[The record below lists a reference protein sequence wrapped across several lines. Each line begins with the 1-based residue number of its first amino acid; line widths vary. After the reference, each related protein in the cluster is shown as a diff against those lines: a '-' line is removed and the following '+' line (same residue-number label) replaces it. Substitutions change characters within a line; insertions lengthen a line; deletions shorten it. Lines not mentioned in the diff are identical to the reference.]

1 MAQIGIQES
10 AVESW
15 TGEQGQDTAAESGFA
30 SESLSPETP
39 YFRDERVT
47 VWGGDCLEVMPR
59 LDAESFDAVI
69 TDPPYHLVETT
80 KRFANEAAERKMT
93 GQPGVYKRH
102 SRGFMGQRWDGGD
115 IAFRVETWREAY
127 RVLKPGG
134 HLIAFGGSRTW
145 HRIASAIDEAGFEI
159 RDSLVWL
166 YGSGFPKSHDV
177 SKGLDKQA
185 GAKREVVGERRK
197 AQSHAQTDGRFDTS
211 AVYNGRAP
219 DYGGVQRIT
228 APATDAAKQWDGWG
242 TALKPAMELIC
253 LARKPLVGTVAANVQ
268 RYGVG
273 AINVDGC
280 RVSGDGNTTRDRDAG
295 NRSREQYRTG
305 TTVGSHIPTNVG
317 RWPANVCLDEEAAAL
332 LDEHSGDRPNPG
344 SPGRQIAYPSKGV
357 TGWADGKPQG
367 PLYFDTGGASRFF
380 YTAKAS
386 QAERQGATH
395 PTVKPVSL
403 MRWLCRLVT
412 PPNGHILDP
421 FAGTGTTRLAALA
434 EGFRVTLIEQN
445 PEYLEQLAGRVAH
458 LALPLEVA

>member
-10 AVESW
+10 AVESRV
-15 TGEQGQDTAAESGFA
+15 GEQGQDTADESRFA
-30 SESLSPETP
+30 GDSLDSKTP
-39 YFRDERVT
+39 YYADERVR
-47 VWGGDCLEVMPR
+47 VFGGDCLAVMPS

-102 SRGFMGQRWDGGD
+102 SRGFMGQKWDGGD
-115 IAFRVETWREAY
+115 IAFRPETWAAAY
-127 RVLKPGG
+127 RLLKPGG

-177 SKGLDKQA
+177 SKGLDKLARRDYVLAAQRLGMEIPGRNLTDWTKEDHSPGDA
-185 GAKREVVGERRK
+185 WWEQFKAVLSADDWQRIEREVVGWAHRK
-197 AQSHAQTDGRFDTS
+197 NDRDAVSIRLGRKSDDF
-211 AVYNGRAP
+211 AVT
-219 DYGGVQRIT
+219 VS
-228 APATDAAKQWDGWG
+228 ATDAAKQWDGWG

-253 LARKPLVGTVAANVQ
+253 LARKPLRGTVAQNVQ

-280 RVSGDGNTTRDRDAG
+280 RVETDEVGAPREVARREDRENWRITGGSNGSGATSPA
-295 NRSREQYRTG
+295 
-305 TTVGSHIPTNVG
+305 G
-317 RWPANVCLDEEAAAL
+317 RWPANVCVDERVAGER
-332 LDEHSGDRPNPG
+332 EEFR
-344 SPGRQIAYPSKGV
+344 Y
-357 TGWADGKPQG
+357 
-367 PLYFDTGGASRFF
+367 F

-386 QAERQGATH
+386 QAERQGVTH

-421 FAGTGTTRLAALA
+421 FAGTGTTRLATLA
-434 EGFRVTLIEQN
+434 EGFRVTLIEKN
-445 PEYLEQLAGRVAH
+445 PEYLEQLCGRHAKM
-458 LALPLEVA
+458 ALGLTA